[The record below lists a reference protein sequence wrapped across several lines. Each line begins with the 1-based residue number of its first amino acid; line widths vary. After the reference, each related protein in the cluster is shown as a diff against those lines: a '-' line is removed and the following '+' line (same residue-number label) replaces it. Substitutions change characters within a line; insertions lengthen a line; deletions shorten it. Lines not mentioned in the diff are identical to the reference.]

1 MIQEAEK
8 NAIGILNTWGAEG
21 IRGCLLNNCVAGDC
35 AKMLSN
41 GGGAEIFPT
50 IWEMIKKLKKKEE

>member
-1 MIQEAEK
+1 MQEAEK
-8 NAIGILNTWGAEG
+8 NAIEILNTWVAEG
-21 IRGCLLNNCVAGDC
+21 IRGGSVNSHIAGDY

-50 IWEMIKKLKKKEE
+50 VW